1 MIRSGGENIYPAE
14 IEDVLIRHPAIK
26 DVAVIG
32 GQDPK
37 YLEAVCAVVVKAEGT
52 ELTETDVIAYCKVHL
67 ASYKKPKKVVFVDHI
82 PRTPSGKI
90 QKYLLREQFGTVLL
104 EEGKADQSSGCAR
117 SEDEAP
123 DGAGHQPVHA
133 RRVLHDGAHRSGRPA
148 RRHAAGD

>member
-32 GQDPK
+32 VQDPK

-52 ELTETDVIAYCKVHL
+52 ELTETDVIAYCKEHL
-67 ASYKKPKKVVFVDHI
+67 ASYK
-82 PRTPSGKI
+82 
-90 QKYLLREQFGTVLL
+90 
-104 EEGKADQSSGCAR
+104 
-117 SEDEAP
+117 
-123 DGAGHQPVHA
+123 HA